1 MSAPAASTGRPVP
14 VGGRSDWRRL
24 LGVTWRQHR
33 LPLVTVAI
41 ILGGFAALL
50 VVQGLGMHAAY
61 QAFGLSYSHP
71 ADTAR
76 TISFAGTFENEY
88 LGIGMYLPRFLMFL
102 PLVIGAFIGGPLIAR
117 ELETGSFRFAWT
129 QSVGR
134 TRWTI
139 AKLAILGLALTV
151 MALAFSAIFAWWYR
165 PFEQL
170 MGRAT
175 EVEGLV
181 FAARMLFGFALGA
194 FVGAVVRRT
203 VPAIAVTMALWLAV
217 VVPIAA
223 FLRPH
228 FEAPLIGRVDMAA
241 KFGTEWTLS
250 QWWVTPQGHR
260 LSDAAY
266 NALIRRLPTSDP
278 QSWLVGHHYVLWESF
293 QPASRFWTFQIIEA
307 SGLCVLA
314 LALAG
319 ATVWWVRRRTS

>member
-1 MSAPAASTGRPVP
+1 MS
-14 VGGRSDWRRL
+14 
-24 LGVTWRQHR
+24 
-33 LPLVTVAI
+33 VAI
-41 ILGGFAALL
+41 LFGCFAALM
-50 VVQGLGMHAAY
+50 VVQGIGMHAAY

-71 ADTAR
+71 ANTAR

-88 LGIGMYLPRFLMFL
+88 LGIGLYLPRFLMFL
-102 PLVIGAFIGGPLIAR
+102 PLVIGAFVGGPLIAR
-117 ELETGSFRFAWT
+117 ELETGTFRFAWT

-139 AKLAILGLALTV
+139 AKLAILSLALTV
-151 MALAFSAIFAWWYR
+151 MALGFSAIFAWWYR

-194 FVGAVVRRT
+194 FVGAVLRRT
-203 VPAIAVTMALWLAV
+203 VPAIAATMALWLAV

-228 FEAPLIGRVDMAA
+228 FEAPLTGRVNMDA

-266 NALIRRLPTSDP
+266 NALVRSLPTSDP
-278 QSWLVGHHYVLWESF
+278 QSWLTSHHYVLWETF

-314 LALAG
+314 LTLAA
-319 ATVWWVRRRTS
+319 ATVWWVRKRTS

>member
-1 MSAPAASTGRPVP
+1 MSAPAAAAGRPVP
-14 VGGRSDWRRL
+14 VGGRSYWRRL
-24 LGVTWRQHR
+24 LWVTWRQHR

-41 ILGGFAALL
+41 LFAVLAALL
-50 VVQGLGMHAAY
+50 VVQGIGMHAAY

-88 LGIGMYLPRFLMFL
+88 LGVGMYWPRFLMFL

-151 MALAFSAIFAWWYR
+151 MALGFSALFAWWYR

-181 FAARMLFGFALGA
+181 FAARLLFGFALGA

-228 FEAPLIGRVDMAA
+228 FEAPLTGRVNMAA

-266 NALIRRLPTSDP
+266 NVLIRRLPTSDP
-278 QSWLVGHHYVLWESF
+278 QAWLTSHHYVLWESF
-293 QPASRFWTFQIIEA
+293 QPASRFWTFQVIEA

-314 LALAG
+314 LALAA

>member
-1 MSAPAASTGRPVP
+1 MSAHAASAGRPVP
-14 VGGRSDWRRL
+14 GGGRSDWRRL

-41 ILGGFAALL
+41 LFAGFAALL
-50 VVQGLGMHAAY
+50 VVQGIGMHAAY
-61 QAFGLSYSHP
+61 EAFGLSYSHP
-71 ADTAR
+71 ANTAR

-117 ELETGSFRFAWT
+117 ELETGTFRFAWT

-139 AKLAILGLALTV
+139 AKLAILGLTLTV
-151 MALAFSAIFAWWYR
+151 MALGFSAIFAWWYQ

-181 FAARMLFGFALGA
+181 FAAR
-194 FVGAVVRRT
+194 RT
-203 VPAIAVTMALWLAV
+203 VPAIAGTMALWLAV
-217 VVPIAA
+217 GVPIAA

-228 FEAPLIGRVDMAA
+228 FEAPLTGRVNMAA
-241 KFGTEWTLS
+241 KFGTEWSLS

-266 NALIRRLPTSDP
+266 NALIRRLPTADP
-278 QSWLVGHHYVLWESF
+278 QSWLVSHHYVLWETF
-293 QPASRFWTFQIIEA
+293 QPASRFWTFQVIEA

-319 ATVWWVRRRTS
+319 ATVWWARRRTS

>member
-1 MSAPAASTGRPVP
+1 MSAHATSVGRPAP
-14 VGGRSDWRRL
+14 GGRRSNWRSL
-24 LGVTWRQHR
+24 LWVTWRQHR
-33 LPLVTVAI
+33 LPLVSVV
-41 ILGGFAALL
+41 ILLGSLTALL
-50 VVQGLGMHAAY
+50 VVQGIGMHAAY

-71 ADTAR
+71 ASTAR

-88 LGIGMYLPRFLMFL
+88 LGYGMYLPRFLMFL

-117 ELETGSFRFAWT
+117 ELETGTFRFAWT

-139 AKLAILGLALTV
+139 AKLAILSLALTV
-151 MALAFSAIFAWWYR
+151 MALGFSAIFAWWYR
-165 PFEQL
+165 PCEQL

-194 FVGAVVRRT
+194 FVGAVLRRT
-203 VPAIAVTMALWLAV
+203 VPAIAATMALWLAV
-217 VVPIAA
+217 VVPTAL

-228 FEAPLIGRVDMAA
+228 FEAPLTGRVNMTA
-241 KFGTEWTLS
+241 KFTTEWTLS
-250 QWWVTPQGHR
+250 QWWVAPNGHR
-260 LSDAAY
+260 IGSAAY
-266 NALIRRLPTSDP
+266 NTLVRSLPTSDP
-278 QSWLVGHHYVLWESF
+278 ESWLIKHHYVLWESF